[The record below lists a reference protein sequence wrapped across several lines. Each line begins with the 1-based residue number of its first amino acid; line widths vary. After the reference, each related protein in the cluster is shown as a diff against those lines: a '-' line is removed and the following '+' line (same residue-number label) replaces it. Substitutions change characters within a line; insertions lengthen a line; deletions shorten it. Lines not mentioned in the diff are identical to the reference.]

1 VNFCAIALAALA
13 TVIVNPHSGT
23 SHGDV
28 GTTWLILQLS
38 ARPSIGKLN
47 FLDWLAGYTKG
58 IVAAPCSAWTC
69 VLVRML
75 WNTVRLSYSWIYS
88 CNYSMTGYEQRD
100 ICMYLWYCR
109 IDTWY
114 SLHVHSS
121 LLKVLN
127 WNQLKVLK
135 GTGPGSH
142 FFEARSHQG
151 LRAKRWERCE
161 LVTLASRF
169 NYQLISNDIKWS
181 LANSVSAC
189 IRFVHVSDF
198 SVDCFVSCSLQ
209 SWRVLFRVRC
219 RSERVEHSRTS
230 LAVSRIPQ
238 VTLLSSLVPV
248 LATRSAWR
256 SLPMSLQRDKR
267 RRQWQ
272 VTRSDTQW

>member
-1 VNFCAIALAALA
+1 MNREIFACIC
-13 TVIVNPHSGT
+13 
-23 SHGDV
+23 
-28 GTTWLILQLS
+28 
-38 ARPSIGKLN
+38 
-47 FLDWLAGYTKG
+47 G
-58 IVAAPCSAWTC
+58 I
-69 VLVRML
+69 
-75 WNTVRLSYSWIYS
+75 
-88 CNYSMTGYEQRD
+88 
-100 ICMYLWYCR
+100 CR

-169 NYQLISNDIKWS
+169 NYQLISTDHWRTAC
-181 LANSVSAC
+181 LHVSALF
-189 IRFVHVSDF
+189 IFQIYQWL
-198 SVDCFVSCSLQ
+198 CFVSCSLQ

-230 LAVSRIPQ
+230 LAVSRIPP
-238 VTLLSSLVPV
+238 VPLLSSLVPV